1 MQRRSRILIALVIGA
16 CFLFAASVQAE
27 VSSDKLKPPEPGM
40 VQRLTLN
47 DGSTLIGK
55 ITAVGDEDVTFQ
67 SSMGEMTIKKENIK
81 SIEEMP
87 ESSYRGGKYWYP
99 NPNQTRLL
107 IGPTARTLPP
117 GKGYLFDIMIF
128 FPGAAIG
135 ITKNFM
141 ISGGG
146 SIFPGLDDQLLYF
159 IPKIG
164 VGVNERLDVAASV
177 VVLYLLDETAFL
189 GMGTMTFGEPDYSL
203 TAGLALAWTGDELQD
218 EPAWTIGGEYR
229 FARRLSLVA
238 EGWYI
243 PGTDGAKM
251 FMPAIRFFG
260 EQMTLDFGIGFGS
273 DNRDDNDS
281 YDSNDDTSWI
291 PYLDFVWNF

>member
-1 MQRRSRILIALVIGA
+1 MQRRSRILFPLGIVA
-16 CFLFAASVQAE
+16 CLLFAASIQAE
-27 VSSDKLKPPEPGM
+27 ISSDKLKPPEPGM

-87 ESSYRGGKYWYP
+87 ESSYKGGKYWYP

-135 ITKNFM
+135 VTKNFM

-146 SIFPGLDDQLLYF
+146 SIFPGVDDQLLYF

-164 VGVNERLDVAASV
+164 VGINEQLDVAASV
-177 VVLYLLDETAFL
+177 VVLYLLDEAAFL

-203 TAGLALAWTGDELQD
+203 TAGLALAWTDEELQD

-260 EQMTLDFGIGFGS
+260 EQMTLDFGMGFGS
-273 DNRDDNDS
+273 GNDDDDP
-281 YDSNDDTSWI
+281 YDSDDDASWI

>member
-1 MQRRSRILIALVIGA
+1 MQRRSGILFALVIVT
-16 CFLFAASVQAE
+16 CFLFAASIHAE

-40 VQRLTLN
+40 IQRLTLN

-81 SIEEMP
+81 TIEEVP
-87 ESSYRGGKYWYP
+87 ESSFKEGKYWYP

-135 ITKNFM
+135 VTKNFM

-164 VGVNERLDVAASV
+164 VSINDQLDVAGSV
-177 VVLYLLDETAFL
+177 VMLYLLDEAAFL

-203 TAGLALAWTGDELQD
+203 TAGLALAWTDEELQD
-218 EPAWTIGGEYR
+218 EPAWTLGGEYR

-243 PGTDGAKM
+243 PGNDGAKM

-260 EQMTLDFGIGFGS
+260 EQMTLDFGMGFGS
-273 DNRDDNDS
+273 DNKDENDPFDTDNV
-281 YDSNDDTSWI
+281 SWI